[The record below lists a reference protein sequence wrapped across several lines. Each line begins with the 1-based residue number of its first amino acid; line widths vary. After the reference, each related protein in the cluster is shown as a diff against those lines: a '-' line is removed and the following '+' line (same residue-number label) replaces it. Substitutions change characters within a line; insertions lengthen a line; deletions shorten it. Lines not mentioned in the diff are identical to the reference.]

1 MLQFCF
7 KFLRL
12 VSNNKLDIWVLIPL
26 ALVCSQLKINE
37 MKDISGTEE
46 NGKIVGRWEWKR
58 YHDNGQLWD
67 EGRFERAVYGAV
79 ARLRAMHYTP
89 CWL

>member
-1 MLQFCF
+1 MLQFYF

-26 ALVCSQLKINE
+26 ALVCSQLKINA
-37 MKDISGTEE
+37 MKDISGTDE

-67 EGRFERAVYGAV
+67 EGRFEHVRVWFRSV
-79 ARLRAMHYTP
+79 RTKDSKKEKTS
-89 CWL
+89 